1 MPLKVTLL
9 IDLKKLVGK
18 EKLAEA
24 EKAVFNAF
32 MDMGTTVYKDTEN
45 TAENMECVV
54 IRGNDI
60 ISLTIH
66 NTEIMYE
73 TGVNYTKVLR
83 NYGVAEIEVLHN
95 HTCRG
100 YHTTLQGVL
109 DDVMDTI
116 ATALNT
122 DRDKVADAIDSVI
135 TNR

>member
-9 IDLKKLVGK
+9 IDLKKLVDK
-18 EKLAEA
+18 EKLGEA

-66 NTEIMYE
+66 NTEIMYKA
-73 TGVNYTKVLR
+73 GVNYTKVLH

-100 YHTTLQGVL
+100 YNTTLQGVL

-116 ATALNT
+116 ATALNI
-122 DRDKVADAIDSVI
+122 DRDKIADAIDSVI
-135 TNR
+135 TNH

>member
-9 IDLKKLVGK
+9 IDLKKLVDK
-18 EKLAEA
+18 EKLGEA

-45 TAENMECVV
+45 MECIVV
-54 IRGNDI
+54 SGNNI

-66 NTEIMYE
+66 NTEIMYVA
-73 TGVNYTKVLR
+73 GVDKTKVLR
-83 NYGVAEIEVLHN
+83 NHGVAKIEVLHN

-100 YHTTLQGVL
+100 YNTTLQGVL

-116 ATALNT
+116 ATALNI
-122 DRDKVADAIDSVI
+122 DKDKVADAIDSVI
-135 TNR
+135 TNH

>member
-18 EKLAEA
+18 EKLEEA

-45 TAENMECVV
+45 MAENMECVV

-73 TGVNYTKVLR
+73 TGVNYTKVLH

-100 YHTTLQGVL
+100 YNTTLQGVL
-109 DDVMDTI
+109 DDVMDTM
-116 ATALNT
+116 ATALNI
-122 DRDKVADAIDSVI
+122 DRDKIADAIDSVR
-135 TNR
+135 TNH